1 MRCGPIMHK
10 LIDPMPVILP
20 DWPAPSSI
28 KAAVSTR
35 RGGVSAGPWRS
46 LNLASHV
53 GDNDLSVQQN
63 WQLLG
68 ALLGLPGA
76 PQLLEQVHGIDLIQ
90 AQNDG
95 VIRRADACYSD
106 RREVVCTV
114 MTADCLPILI
124 CDRAGM
130 EVAAVHAGW
139 RGLAGGIVAS
149 VVRQFRSRPDQLL
162 VWLGPAISQPHFEV
176 GEDVYRAFLANA
188 PTWGSTQQVDACF
201 IRTGSDRWH
210 ADIYALARLA
220 LSAEA
225 VTQVYGGDCCTF
237 ADPESFY
244 SYRRDGQT
252 GRMASLIWIS

>member
-1 MRCGPIMHK
+1 
-10 LIDPMPVILP
+10 MPVILP
-20 DWPAPSSI
+20 NWPAPVSI

-35 RGGVSAGPWRS
+35 RGGLSVAAWRS
-46 LNLASHV
+46 LNLAYHV
-53 GDNDLSVQQN
+53 GDDPLSVRQN

-68 ALLGLPGA
+68 SALGLPGD
-76 PQLLEQVHGIDLIQ
+76 PQLLEQVHGVDVVR
-90 AQNDG
+90 AHNDG

-106 RREVVCTV
+106 RRDVVCTV

-124 CDRAGM
+124 CDRAGT

-139 RGLAGGIVAS
+139 RGLAQGIVAGA
-149 VVRQFRSRPDQLL
+149 VRQFKSCPGQLL
-162 VWLGPAISQPHFEV
+162 AWLGPAISQPHFEV
-176 GEDVYRAFLANA
+176 GEDVYQALLANA
-188 PTWGSTQQVDACF
+188 PGWGSIQQVDACF
-201 IRTGSDRWH
+201 VRTRPDRWH

-225 VTQVYGGDCCTF
+225 VTRIYGGDCCTF
-237 ADPESFY
+237 ADAESFY